1 MACPSLAV
9 DRRTLDCQTQ
19 VNGDRPSFRH
29 TSRAAQRLSAMLPLM
44 LFDIPLDLPEIQIAM
59 YWHERTHHSDAH
71 QWFREKVREAL
82 PQAARVAPRLKVAR

>member
-1 MACPSLAV
+1 
-9 DRRTLDCQTQ
+9 
-19 VNGDRPSFRH
+19 
-29 TSRAAQRLSAMLPLM
+29 MLPLM